1 MGPLLMEG
9 FWHLTCLGRR
19 GNREEGKNGKRF
31 KEISLCSFPLLVSHG
46 SECLCRSLLLREV
59 VGCTH

>member
-9 FWHLTCLGRR
+9 FWHLTCLGRGR
-19 GNREEGKNGKRF
+19 NREEGKIGKRF
-31 KEISLCSFPLLVSHG
+31 KEISSRSFPLLVGHG
-46 SECLCRSLLLREV
+46 SEHFCSSLLLREV